1 MKYAVCCWPDLKQM
15 TTIVRVCR
23 TLEAAKK
30 VANRSD
36 RLFVIPFPDNAEY
49 CRRGYKFLMEQ
60 SDWQDVVYMIP
71 QQNHRK
77 YGYGRYG
84 NGLRS
89 RDSAPDSD
97 EMERFLRSSK
107 KMNMKR
113 KINDDEEPDSGLT
126 YKM

>member
-23 TLEAAKK
+23 TLEAAKM

-60 SDWQDVVYMIP
+60 SDWQDVVYMTPP
-71 QQNHRK
+71 QNDRK
-77 YGYGRYG
+77 FGSGRFG
-84 NGLRS
+84 HGLHS
-89 RDSAPDSD
+89 PEAAPSQKDM
-97 EMERFLRSSK
+97 ELFWKNMERE
-107 KMNMKR
+107 NQ
-113 KINDDEEPDSGLT
+113 DAEELDSGVT
-126 YKM
+126 YKMR